1 MRVPF
6 SVPTGGLV
14 LGGLVACGLAAV
26 AACGEI
32 AHLRSSRWRLGAART
47 AAGRDQ
53 IIVVLGYRNP
63 GRRAN
68 GLNRFRARAGLR
80 SIDPAARSALMI
92 FCGGP
97 RSEEH

>member
-1 MRVPF
+1 TGGPVRGSLVRGGPTRGGLVRCGRVR
-6 SVPTGGLV
+6 GGLV
-14 LGGLVACGLAAV
+14 LGGLVAGGLAAV

-32 AHLRSSRWRLGAART
+32 AHLRSSRRRLGAART

-80 SIDPAARSALMI
+80 SI
-92 FCGGP
+92 
-97 RSEEH
+97 